1 MLGHTLIHPGN
12 STRSDESSGK
22 QHPLSAS
29 DSRLENDLLRI
40 DLHSMGGIRR
50 IFDKEQRREVLTK
63 GTGNQFSLY
72 EDLPLAYE
80 AWDIDAYYLEKA
92 PSHPKLISTEVTE
105 EGPVRA
111 SIKQVYEGDSFTI
124 VQHIRI
130 YNESRLIEFDTEV
143 DWNPSQKMLRVDF
156 PVNIHAAEANYE
168 IQFGHIARPTHS
180 NTSWDMAKFEVV
192 AHKWADISQPN
203 YGVAILNDCKYGHR
217 IQGNTISLNLLR
229 SPTRPDP
236 EADRHVHQF
245 RYALYPHPGNHI
257 DARVVNIA
265 YEFNV
270 PGRSIQTRPSAGAQK
285 NQDSF
290 IRCSSS
296 NVIVDTIKQ
305 AEDGTDLI
313 IRLYESSGIDCE
325 VEITTA
331 TRYQQ
336 ISEVNLME
344 INARTLKVSKGG
356 HSLRLKFGPF
366 QIRTLRLERT
376 S

>member
-1 MLGHTLIHPGN
+1 
-12 STRSDESSGK
+12 
-22 QHPLSAS
+22 
-29 DSRLENDLLRI
+29 
-40 DLHSMGGIRR
+40 
-50 IFDKEQRREVLTK
+50 
-63 GTGNQFSLY
+63 
-72 EDLPLAYE
+72 
-80 AWDIDAYYLEKA
+80 
-92 PSHPKLISTEVTE
+92 
-105 EGPVRA
+105 
-111 SIKQVYEGDSFTI
+111 
-124 VQHIRI
+124 
-130 YNESRLIEFDTEV
+130 
-143 DWNPSQKMLRVDF
+143 
-156 PVNIHAAEANYE
+156 
-168 IQFGHIARPTHS
+168 
-180 NTSWDMAKFEVV
+180 
-192 AHKWADISQPN
+192 
-203 YGVAILNDCKYGHR
+203 
-217 IQGNTISLNLLR
+217 
-229 SPTRPDP
+229 
-236 EADRHVHQF
+236 VHQL

-270 PGRSIQTRPSAGAQK
+270 PGRSIQTRPSTGAQK

-344 INARTLKVSKGG
+344 INAQKLKVGKGG
-356 HSLRLKFGPF
+356 YSLRLKFRPF